1 MSIIHDALKKVQQGR
16 NPKTPSTPETDYLYD
31 TLSPDQKAEQADQ
44 ASIKNNAPKPSV
56 VKKINSLL
64 AMLCAIL
71 ITIAIF
77 GFIFQ
82 QFRQDIPKFT
92 KWIRVSYCQLL
103 HKKILPDFQTR
114 APEDLKPLAQLTVS
128 APAASNTAKTPPPLT
143 LNIHGVMANDSG
155 NLVLIN
161 DRVYQEGDTVEG
173 AKIVKINLDSI
184 TIINDG
190 KEETI
195 SVGKK

>member
-16 NPKTPSTPETDYLYD
+16 DPKSSPTQASDYLYENM
-31 TLSPDQKAEQADQ
+31 TPAEKEEQA
-44 ASIKNNAPKPSV
+44 AAMKNTVKKQSV

-71 ITIAIF
+71 ITIALF

-82 QFRQDIPKFT
+82 QFRQYIPKLT
-92 KWIRVSYCQLL
+92 KLVRVSYCQLL
-103 HKKILPDFQTR
+103 HKKILPDFKSR

-128 APAASNTAKTPPPLT
+128 VPAASTTAKTPAPLT

-173 AKIVKINLDSI
+173 AKIVKIDLDSV

-195 SVGKK
+195 SVGRK